1 MSTRELVR
9 RLGERLQAKGWS
21 MATAESCTGGG
32 VAHAITALP
41 GSSAWFDCGF
51 VTYSNASKQ
60 ALLGVQSDTLARF
73 GAVSEATVAEMVEG
87 ALASSQAQLALAI
100 SGIAGPGGATPDKP
114 LGTVCF
120 AWALIGGPTHTRTL
134 HFSGDRDQVRAA
146 AVDHALQ
153 GAIALLVSHG

>member
-1 MSTRELVR
+1 MSTRELVS
-9 RLGERLQAKGWS
+9 RLGELMRANSWL

-32 VAHAITALP
+32 VAHAITSLP

-60 ALLGVQSDTLARF
+60 TLLGVQPETLALF
-73 GAVSEATVAEMVEG
+73 GAVSEATVTEMVQG
-87 ALASSQAQLALAI
+87 ALATSQAQLALAI

-120 AWALIGGPTHTRTL
+120 AWALIGGPTHTHTQ
-134 HFSGDRDQVRAA
+134 HFSGDRDQVRAK

-153 GAIALLVSHG
+153 GAIDLLSRHD